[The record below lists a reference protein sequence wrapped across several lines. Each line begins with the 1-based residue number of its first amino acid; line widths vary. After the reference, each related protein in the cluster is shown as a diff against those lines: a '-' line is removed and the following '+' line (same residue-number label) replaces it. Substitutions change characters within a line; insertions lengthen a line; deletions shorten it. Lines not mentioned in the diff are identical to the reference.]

1 MVSSKKAN
9 VRSLLS
15 SAGRLSLSRNE
26 RSFFLEEQM
35 PKVTEA
41 HRTARRDEIIGAAL
55 RCFAAKG
62 YQRTS
67 MADVIEESGL
77 SAGAIYG
84 YFAGKQELFAA
95 VAGRV
100 LAARQVELEEQ
111 RAHGEALAPGV
122 VMATLLD
129 GMRREPFSH
138 VIVQLWAEAAV
149 DPEMG
154 ELVQAVLARV
164 RETVRQRLVEWATA
178 EPARVDGDPE
188 AWAERITPVVLGVA
202 PGFMIQRA
210 IVPDFD
216 EDAFLAALPEV
227 LPH

>member
-1 MVSSKKAN
+1 
-9 VRSLLS
+9 
-15 SAGRLSLSRNE
+15 
-26 RSFFLEEQM
+26 M

-100 LAARQVELEEQ
+100 LEARQGELEAAARAR
-111 RAHGEALAPGV
+111 RA
-122 VMATLLD
+122 
-129 GMRREPFSH
+129 
-138 VIVQLWAEAAV
+138 
-149 DPEMG
+149 
-154 ELVQAVLARV
+154 AR
-164 RETVRQRLVEWATA
+164 
-178 EPARVDGDPE
+178 ARTGDGDPH
-188 AWAERITPVVLGVA
+188 RRDA
-202 PGFMIQRA
+202 P
-210 IVPDFD
+210 
-216 EDAFLAALPEV
+216 
-227 LPH
+227 

>member
-1 MVSSKKAN
+1 
-9 VRSLLS
+9 
-15 SAGRLSLSRNE
+15 
-26 RSFFLEEQM
+26 M

-41 HRTARRDEIIGAAL
+41 HRAARRDEIVGAAL

-100 LAARQVELEEQ
+100 LEARQHELEAQ
-111 RAHGEALAPGV
+111 RAHGEPLSPGQ
-122 VMATLLD
+122 VMATLID
-129 GMRREPFSH
+129 GMRREPFGH
-138 VIVQLWAEAAV
+138 VIVQLWAEAAI
-149 DPEMG
+149 DPEIG
-154 ELVQAVLARV
+154 ELVQAVLMRV

-178 EPARVDGDPE
+178 EPGRVDGDPGE
-188 AWAERITPVVLGVA
+188 WATRLTPIIVGVA

-210 IVPDFD
+210 IVPGFD
-216 EDAFLAALPEV
+216 EEAFLAALPEV

>member
-1 MVSSKKAN
+1 
-9 VRSLLS
+9 
-15 SAGRLSLSRNE
+15 
-26 RSFFLEEQM
+26 M

-41 HRTARRDEIIGAAL
+41 HRAAPTISSRRAAL

-100 LAARQVELEEQ
+100 LEARQHELEEQ
-111 RAHGEALAPGV
+111 RAHGEPLSPGQ
-122 VMATLLD
+122 VMATLID
-129 GMRREPFSH
+129 GMRREPFGH

-149 DPEMG
+149 DPG
-154 ELVQAVLARV
+154 IRELVQEVFRRLRSAVEAGLA
-164 RETVRQRLVEWATA
+164 EWAA
-178 EPARVDGDPE
+178 VPGHVDDDPE
-188 AWAERITPVVLGVA
+188 EWAARMAPVVMGLG
-202 PGFMIQRA
+202 PGFMVQRA
-210 IVPDFD
+210 IIDGFD
-216 EDAFLAALPEV
+216 EEAYLRELPEL

>member
-1 MVSSKKAN
+1 
-9 VRSLLS
+9 
-15 SAGRLSLSRNE
+15 
-26 RSFFLEEQM
+26 M

-55 RCFAAKG
+55 RCFSEKG

-67 MADVIEESGL
+67 MADVIDESGL

-100 LAARQVELEEQ
+100 LEARQGELRAQ
-111 RAHGEALAPGV
+111 RAHGEPLSPGQ
-122 VMATLLD
+122 VMATLIE
-129 GMRREPFSH
+129 GMRREPFGH
-138 VIVQLWAEAAV
+138 VIVQLWAEAAI
-149 DPEMG
+149 DPEIG
-154 ELVQAVLARV
+154 ELVQAVLLRV
-164 RETVRQRLVEWATA
+164 KETVRQRLVEWASA
-178 EPARVDGDPE
+178 EPGRVDGDPE
-188 AWAERITPVVLGVA
+188 EWAARITPVVVGVA

-210 IVPDFD
+210 IVPGFD
-216 EDAFLAALPEV
+216 VEAFLAGLPEV